1 MGIGTS
7 LVLVAVG
14 AILAFAVNIHATIAS
29 TTVHW
34 HTVGWIL
41 MVVGAIGLLISLVWM
56 FNARRRGTVVDS
68 RYPGDRDVV
77 A

>member
-7 LVLVAVG
+7 LALFAVG
-14 AILAFAVNIHATIAS
+14 AILAFAVSIHSTIGS

-41 MVVGAIGLLISLVWM
+41 MVVGVIGLLISLIWLM
-56 FNARRRGTVVDS
+56 NARRARVIETQD
-68 RYPGDRDVV
+68 RYTTY
-77 A
+77 